1 LSSRRSLTSD
11 PFDYPAGSQI
21 VLSDQPARF
30 AERLVVIA
38 VTIGRMAVPFPA
50 PRVEQG
56 LVSDVEPRPQA
67 SSTETY
73 RVIVADDAAGMRELM
88 HTLLSLEPDFEVVGQ
103 ARDGVEA
110 VELVTELQPDLVVID
125 ISMPV
130 MDGLEAI
137 ERIRAVSPATRVAV
151 LSAERHPS
159 PTGADTDIEKGT
171 PNEVVVAT
179 LRTLCQTAPQA
190 GVR

>member
-1 LSSRRSLTSD
+1 
-11 PFDYPAGSQI
+11 
-21 VLSDQPARF
+21 
-30 AERLVVIA
+30 
-38 VTIGRMAVPFPA
+38 MAVPFPA
-50 PRVEQG
+50 PRAEQG
-56 LVSDVEPRPQA
+56 PVSDVELRPHA

-103 ARDGVEA
+103 ARDGFEA

-151 LSAERHPS
+151 LSGERRPRT

-179 LRTLCQTAPQA
+179 LRALCQPGQTAPQA
-190 GVR
+190 GVC

>member
-1 LSSRRSLTSD
+1 MTH
-11 PFDYPAGSQI
+11 A
-21 VLSDQPARF
+21 
-30 AERLVVIA
+30 IA
-38 VTIGRMAVPFPA
+38 VTIDRMAVPIPA
-50 PRVEQG
+50 PRPA
-56 LVSDVEPRPQA
+56 SDVP
-67 SSTETY
+67 SLETY

-103 ARDGVEA
+103 ASDGVEA
-110 VELVTELQPDLVVID
+110 VQLVTELQPDLVVID

-137 ERIRAVSPATRVAV
+137 ERIRASSPATRVAV
-151 LSAERHPS
+151 LSGERRPG

-179 LRTLCQTAPQA
+179 LRTLCQAGPHA

>member
-1 LSSRRSLTSD
+1 
-11 PFDYPAGSQI
+11 
-21 VLSDQPARF
+21 
-30 AERLVVIA
+30 VIA
-38 VTIGRMAVPFPA
+38 ATIGHMAVPIPA
-50 PRVEQG
+50 PRVEPG
-56 LVSDVEPRPQA
+56 LVSHVEPRPQA
-67 SSTETY
+67 SNAETY

-103 ARDGVEA
+103 ARDGFEA

-137 ERIRAVSPATRVAV
+137 ERIRAISPATRVAV
-151 LSAERHPS
+151 LSAERRAS

-179 LRTLCQTAPQA
+179 LRTLCQTGQTAPQA
-190 GVR
+190 GIC